1 MSLSSAVSS
10 LHRVPRPPSSSVRSG
25 RRFLRLAAA
34 WWNGE
39 RKWTVRG
46 AVLSLVLLTFAQ
58 AGLAIWINYWHGDLF
73 DALGTRA
80 LSELPRLVALFLLI
94 FVLTMGVT
102 ALHLH
107 VKRWVQLDWRRRT
120 TALLL
125 DHWLQRAHL
134 YRLQLGPGEHDNP
147 DGRIAEDVRIATEVA
162 VALAHSLLFSLLIL
176 TSFVDILLGISG
188 SAPLPGTT
196 IEVPGYLVLM
206 AFAYAGVGTVLG
218 LMLGRPL
225 VRATDRL
232 QTVEANLRFGLGRTR
247 EHAEA
252 IALTRGEPFERRR
265 AERLFEEVGHG
276 WDRQTLAYLG
286 IVSFSTGYGTLLP
299 VFPILI
305 AAPQFIAGTL
315 TLGMLMQAAQAFQ
328 RLTSALSWPVDN
340 LGELARCR
348 ASVERVLVLYE
359 DMLVL
364 EREESGVGPVEA
376 RIEVAAGGQRALAID
391 GLRLASPSGEV
402 LLEDFD
408 LHVRR
413 GERVL
418 LTGDPAVTV
427 SLFKAVAGLWPWGR
441 GQIRLPAEREPM
453 VFVPQRPFLPPGS
466 LRAAVSYP
474 HPEARYRSAE
484 LHRALE
490 CAGISWLAQ
499 RLDAHG
505 DWSRLL
511 PLRIQ
516 QRLGIARL
524 LLHRP
529 SWIFLQEGTDTCDA
543 EEELHTM
550 ELLCR
555 ELPGATLLNIS
566 RHVHI
571 DRFYDRKLVLNR
583 AGADLRAG
591 GDPKQ
596 AIEAPPLVVT

>member
-1 MSLSSAVSS
+1 MSLPPAVSP
-10 LHRVPRPPSSSVRSG
+10 LRRIPRLRSGALRSG
-25 RRFLRLAAA
+25 RRFSRLAAA

-58 AGLAIWINYWHGDLF
+58 VGLAIWINYWYGDLF
-73 DALGTRA
+73 DALEARA
-80 LSELPRLVALFLLI
+80 LSELLRLAGLFLLI
-94 FVLTMGVT
+94 FGLTMGVT

-107 VKRWVQLDWRRRT
+107 VKRWVQLDWRRWT

-134 YRLQLGPGEHDNP
+134 HRLQLTPGEHDNP

-176 TSFVDILLGISG
+176 GSFIDILLAVSG
-188 SAPLPGTT
+188 SAPLPGTS
-196 IEVPGYLVLM
+196 IEVPGYLVVM

-252 IALTRGEPFERRR
+252 IALTRGEPFARRR
-265 AERLFEEVGHG
+265 AERLFEDVGRG

-305 AAPQFIAGTL
+305 AAPQYIAGTL

-328 RLTSALSWPVDN
+328 RLTSALSWPIDN

-348 ASVERVLVLYE
+348 ASVERVLALYE

-364 EREESGVGPVEA
+364 EREEEGVDRDEA
-376 RIEVAAGGQRALAID
+376 RIRVAVGGQRALEID
-391 GLRLASPSGEV
+391 GLQLASPSGEV
-402 LLEDFD
+402 MLEDFH
-408 LHVRR
+408 LHVRA

-418 LTGDPAVTV
+418 LSGDLAVTV

-441 GQIRLPAEREPM
+441 GEIRLPADPEPM
-453 VFVPQRPFLPPGS
+453 MFVPQRPLLPPGS
-466 LRAAVSYP
+466 LRAVVSYP
-474 HPEARYRSAE
+474 HPEARYPSAE

-490 CAGISWLAQ
+490 CAGISWLTQ
-499 RLDAHG
+499 RLDAHD
-505 DWSRLL
+505 DWSRVL
-511 PLRIQ
+511 PLRTQ

-529 SWIFLQEGTDTCDA
+529 SWIFLQEATDTYSA
-543 EEELHTM
+543 KEELLTM
-550 ELLCR
+550 QLLYR
-555 ELPGATLLNIS
+555 ELPGVTLLNIS
-566 RHVHI
+566 RHARA
-571 DRFYDRKLVLNR
+571 DDFYDRTLVLNR
-583 AGADLRAG
+583 AGADLRAIG
-591 GDPKQ
+591 GPQ
-596 AIEAPPLVVT
+596 S

>member
-1 MSLSSAVSS
+1 MSLPPAVPSLRRIPPLRSSS
-10 LHRVPRPPSSSVRSG
+10 LRTG
-25 RRFLRLAAA
+25 RRFSRLAVA

-46 AVLSLVLLTFAQ
+46 AVLSLVLLTVAQ
-58 AGLAIWINYWHGDLF
+58 VGLAIWINYWHGDLF
-73 DALGTRA
+73 DALEARA
-80 LSELPRLVALFLLI
+80 LPELLRLAMIFLAI
-94 FVLTMGVT
+94 FGLTMGVT

-107 VKRWVQLDWRRRT
+107 VKRWVQLDWRRWM

-134 YRLQLGPGEHDNP
+134 YRLQLSPGEHDNP

-162 VALAHSLLFSLLIL
+162 VALAHTLLFSLLIL
-176 TSFVDILLGISG
+176 GTFIDILLSVSG
-188 SAPLPGTT
+188 SASLPGTS

-218 LMLGRPL
+218 LRLGRPL

-232 QTVEANLRFGLGRTR
+232 QTVEANLRFGLARTR

-265 AERLFEEVGHG
+265 AERLFEDVGHG
-276 WDRQTLAYLG
+276 WDRQTLGYLG

-305 AAPQFIAGTL
+305 AAPQYIAGAL

-348 ASVERVLVLYE
+348 ASVERVLVLYD

-364 EREESGVGPVEA
+364 EREKDGVGHGET
-376 RIEVAAGGQRALAID
+376 RIAVAAGGQRALEIE
-391 GLRLASPSGEV
+391 GLRLATPSGEA
-402 LLEDFD
+402 LLEDFN
-408 LHVRR
+408 LHVRC

-418 LTGDPAVTV
+418 LTGDLTVTA

-441 GQIRLPAEREPM
+441 GEIRLPTERELM
-453 VFVPQRPFLPPGS
+453 MFVPQRPFLPPGS

-474 HPEARYRSAE
+474 YPETRYPSAE

-490 CAGISWLAQ
+490 CAGVSWLAQ
-499 RLDAHG
+499 RLDAQD
-505 DWSRLL
+505 DWSHGL
-511 PLRIQ
+511 PLRTQ

-529 SWIFLQEGTDTCDA
+529 SWIFLQEATDTYSA
-543 EEELHTM
+543 KEELLTM

-555 ELPGATLLNIS
+555 ELPGATLLHIS
-566 RHVHI
+566 RQARF
-571 DRFYDRKLVLNR
+571 DRFYDRTLVMNR
-583 AGADLRAG
+583 AGADPGAG
-591 GDPKQ
+591 GGP
-596 AIEAPPLVVT
+596 TS

>member
-1 MSLSSAVSS
+1 MSLPPAVSP
-10 LHRVPRPPSSSVRSG
+10 LRRIPRLRSGALRSG
-25 RRFLRLAAA
+25 RRFSRLAAA

-58 AGLAIWINYWHGDLF
+58 VGLAIWINYWHGDLF
-73 DALGTRA
+73 DALEARA
-80 LSELPRLVALFLLI
+80 LSELLRLAGLFLLI
-94 FVLTMGVT
+94 FGLTMGVT

-107 VKRWVQLDWRRRT
+107 VKRWVQLDWRRWT

-134 YRLQLGPGEHDNP
+134 HRLQLTPGEHDNP

-176 TSFVDILLGISG
+176 GSFIDILLAVSG

-196 IEVPGYLVLM
+196 IEVPGYL
-206 AFAYAGVGTVLG
+206 
-218 LMLGRPL
+218 
-225 VRATDRL
+225 
-232 QTVEANLRFGLGRTR
+232 FGLGRTR

-252 IALTRGEPFERRR
+252 IALTRGEPFARRR
-265 AERLFEEVGHG
+265 AERLFEDVGRG

-305 AAPQFIAGTL
+305 AAPQYIAGTL

-328 RLTSALSWPVDN
+328 RLTSALSWPIDN

-348 ASVERVLVLYE
+348 ASVERVLALYE

-364 EREESGVGPVEA
+364 EREEEGVDRDEA
-376 RIEVAAGGQRALAID
+376 RIRVAVGGQRALEID
-391 GLRLASPSGEV
+391 GLQLASPSGEV
-402 LLEDFD
+402 MLEDFH
-408 LHVRR
+408 LHVRA

-418 LTGDPAVTV
+418 LSGDLAVTV

-441 GQIRLPAEREPM
+441 GEIRLPADPEPM
-453 VFVPQRPFLPPGS
+453 MFVPQRPLLPPGS
-466 LRAAVSYP
+466 LRAVVSYP
-474 HPEARYRSAE
+474 HPEARYPSAE

-490 CAGISWLAQ
+490 CAGISWLTQ
-499 RLDAHG
+499 RLDAHD
-505 DWSRLL
+505 DWSRVL
-511 PLRIQ
+511 PLRTQ

-529 SWIFLQEGTDTCDA
+529 SWIFLQEATDTYSA
-543 EEELHTM
+543 KEELLTM
-550 ELLCR
+550 QLLYR
-555 ELPGATLLNIS
+555 ELPGVTLLNIS
-566 RHVHI
+566 RHARA
-571 DRFYDRKLVLNR
+571 DDFYDRTLVLNR
-583 AGADLRAG
+583 AGADLRAIG
-591 GDPKQ
+591 GPQ
-596 AIEAPPLVVT
+596 S

>member
-1 MSLSSAVSS
+1 MRTREFDRTACVD
-10 LHRVPRPPSSSVRSG
+10 RRTGEGTTAARRARNG
-25 RRFLRLAAA
+25 RRFWRLAAA

-58 AGLAIWINYWHGDLF
+58 VGLAIWINYWHGDLF
-73 DALGTRA
+73 DALEARA
-80 LSELPRLVALFLLI
+80 MSELLRLAVLFVLI
-94 FVLTMGVT
+94 FGLTMGVT

-107 VKRWVQLDWRRRT
+107 VKRWLQLDWRRWM

-125 DHWLQRAHL
+125 DHWLQRARL

-147 DGRIAEDVRIATEVA
+147 DGRIAEDVRIATEAA
-162 VALAHSLLFSLLIL
+162 VALAHSLLFALLIL
-176 TSFVDILLGISG
+176 GSFIDILAGVSG
-188 SAPLPGTT
+188 SAPLPGTS
-196 IEVPGYLVLM
+196 IEVHGYLVVL
-206 AFAYAGVGTVLG
+206 AFAYAGVGAILG
-218 LMLGRPL
+218 LRLGRPL

-232 QTVEANLRFGLGRTR
+232 QTVEANLRFGLARTR

-265 AERLFEEVGHG
+265 AERLFEDVGRG
-276 WDRQTLAYLG
+276 WDRQTLAWLG

-348 ASVERVLVLYE
+348 ASVERILVLYE

-364 EREESGVGPVEA
+364 EREEGGVGHGEA
-376 RIEVAAGGQRALAID
+376 RIRVVAGGQRALEID

-402 LLEDFD
+402 LLEEFD
-408 LHVRR
+408 LYVRR

-441 GQIRLPAEREPM
+441 GEIRLPAEREPM
-453 VFVPQRPFLPPGS
+453 MFVPQRPFLPPGS
-466 LRAAVSYP
+466 LYAVLSYP
-474 HPEARYRSAE
+474 YPEARYRSAE

-499 RLDAHG
+499 RLDAHE
-505 DWSRLL
+505 DWSLL
-511 PLRIQ
+511 PLRSR
-516 QRLGIARL
+516 QRLGIARVF
-524 LLHRP
+524 LHRP
-529 SWIFLQEGTDTCDA
+529 SWIFIQEGTDTYDA
-543 EEELHTM
+543 REELHAM

-555 ELPGATLLNIS
+555 ELPGATLLNVS
-566 RHVHI
+566 RHTRI
-571 DRFYDRKLVLNR
+571 DRFYDRRLVL
-583 AGADLRAG
+583 DRAG
-591 GDPKQ
+591 GDFRAGDGP
-596 AIEAPPLVVT
+596 APRS